1 MGTVYLAHAPDGR
14 PLAIKVIRPELA
26 VAGDFRAR
34 FAAELA
40 AARRVTASC
49 TARVVDA
56 DLRAEQPWIAT
67 EYIEGPPLDRL
78 VAERGP
84 LPPSSVEGLAV
95 GVAAALTAIH
105 AAGLVHR
112 DLKPANVL
120 VSPFGPKVIDF
131 GIARN
136 TGPPRGLTM
145 PGVVFGTPGWMAPE
159 QLAGQEATPAVD
171 VFAWG
176 ALAAFAASGRPPFGT
191 GPAEVLAERT
201 FRQRPDL
208 SGLAEPLRGL
218 VAGAMDADPARRPS
232 ARALL
237 LALLGERAAGDPDAA
252 ATEVLE
258 RTWLAPAPPRWDT
271 LAAPLGAQAGPRPPA
286 GPRPTPHAPRAW
298 GEPPP
303 PRSARPRPWYRRKRF
318 LLPAAAAGLL
328 LIATLGNSLDRDG
341 GSRPPA
347 GTSRDASGSSGGSG
361 GASGGSGGSA
371 GSVAVGRAGQ
381 PVRDGKLELVVQR
394 FSCGR
399 ATVGRAPL
407 TRRARGQ
414 FCLAALRVRNIG
426 RQPWRLPASSQY
438 LYDTAGRQH
447 RADLPARLVLPGES
461 LWDEI
466 NPGLQVSGT
475 LVFDVPTDARPA
487 RLVLHDSLLSHGA
500 TVLLRSG

>member
-26 VAGDFRAR
+26 LDGDFRAR

-112 DLKPANVL
+112 DLTPANVL
-120 VSPFGPKVIDF
+120 VSPFGPRVIDF

-136 TGPPRGLTM
+136 TGPPSGLTM

-176 ALAAFAASGRPPFGT
+176 ALVAFAASGRPPFGT

-218 VAGAMDADPARRPS
+218 VAGAMDADPARRPG

-258 RTWLAPAPPRWDT
+258 RTWLAPPSWGTPAAPVGAPPMAR
-271 LAAPLGAQAGPRPPA
+271 
-286 GPRPTPHAPRAW
+286 APRAW

-318 LLPAAAAGLL
+318 LLPAVAAGLL

-347 GTSRDASGSSGGSG
+347 GTSRDAGGSSGGSG
-361 GASGGSGGSA
+361 GG
-371 GSVAVGRAGQ
+371 VAVGRIGQ

-394 FSCGR
+394 LNCGR
-399 ATVGRAPL
+399 MTVGRAPL

-414 FCLAALRVRNIG
+414 FCLATLRVRNIG

-475 LVFDVPTDARPA
+475 LVFDVPADARPA

-500 TVLLRSG
+500 TVLLRPR